1 MNNIVYGICIMAVV
15 AFVTVFTRVLP
26 FALFGGKKG
35 MPKMIG
41 YLGRVLPA
49 AIIAA
54 LVVYCFKELVVQATS
69 DRLCSLAAG
78 AAVVFLH
85 LWKRNTLLSIAGGTI
100 LYMLLIRL

>member
-1 MNNIVYGICIMAVV
+1 MAVV
-15 AFVTVFTRVLP
+15 AGVTLFTRILP

-41 YLGRVLPA
+41 YLGKVLPA

-54 LVVYCFKELVVQATS
+54 LVVYCFKELAVQPAAEK
-69 DRLCSLAAG
+69 LYSLAAG

-85 LWKRNTLLSIAGGTI
+85 IWKRNTLLSIAGGTI
-100 LYMLLIRL
+100 IYMLLIRI

>member
-54 LVVYCFKELVVQATS
+54 LVVYCFKGWS
-69 DRLCSLAAG
+69 SRRLQTDC
-78 AAVVFLH
+78 AVWRREPQWFFCIFG
-85 LWKRNTLLSIAGGTI
+85 REIPC
-100 LYMLLIRL
+100 

>member
-1 MNNIVYGICIMAVV
+1 MNNIIYGICIMAVT
-15 AFVTVFTRVLP
+15 ALVTVFTRVLP

-35 MPKMIG
+35 MPKMID
-41 YLGRVLPA
+41 YLGKVLPA

-54 LVVYCFKELVVQATS
+54 LVVYCFKEMAVRPAA

-85 LWKRNTLLSIAGGTI
+85 LWKRNTLLSIAGGTV
-100 LYMLLIRL
+100 LYMLLIRI